1 MNTQQNQEE
10 KKFLTS
16 QSNPE
21 IKEKIRQA
29 SELMMQRNYQAYK
42 DLENKWAQKK
52 IHKEVNIV

>member
-1 MNTQQNQEE
+1 MNTQQNQQE

-16 QSNPE
+16 QNNPE

-29 SELMMQRNYQAYK
+29 SELMMRRNYQAYK

-52 IHKEVNIV
+52 IRLLSF

>member
-1 MNTQQNQEE
+1 MNTQQNQQE

-29 SELMMQRNYQAYK
+29 SELMMRRNYQAYK
-42 DLENKWAQKK
+42 DLENK
-52 IHKEVNIV
+52 

>member
-16 QSNPE
+16 QSNQK

-29 SELMMQRNYQAYK
+29 SKLMMQRNYQTYK
-42 DLENKWAQKK
+42 DLENK
-52 IHKEVNIV
+52 

>member
-1 MNTQQNQEE
+1 MNTQQNQQE

-21 IKEKIRQA
+21 IKEKIRQS

-42 DLENKWAQKK
+42 DLENK
-52 IHKEVNIV
+52 

>member
-42 DLENKWAQKK
+42 DLENK
-52 IHKEVNIV
+52 

>member
-1 MNTQQNQEE
+1 MDPQQNQQE

-16 QSNPE
+16 QTSPE

-42 DLENKWAQKK
+42 DLENK
-52 IHKEVNIV
+52 